1 MSKICIITDSGS
13 DITQEEAKKL
23 GIVVLPIAVR
33 FNEDVYFDGVNLS
46 KDEFYHKLIESD
58 VLPKTAQITPFA
70 YEEAFNKAIENGQEV
85 LCLPLSSKI
94 SGSYGNAVQA
104 ANNNPH
110 IRVVDSLS
118 ACLGQYILI
127 KRACELRDEG
137 LTLDQLAL
145 EIEKETKN
153 VCLIALLD
161 TLEFLKKG
169 GRISNLSAFLGSM
182 LAIKPVVSIIDG
194 RVEVIGKARGS
205 KNGKNMLR
213 ELVEKEG
220 GINFKKPH
228 VASYSGLS
236 QEVLKKYIDDN
247 KDLYIDS
254 ISDMPI
260 TQIGPTIGTHI
271 GPGTIAFAFF
281 KK

>member
-70 YEEAFNKAIENGQEV
+70 YEEAFNQAIENGQEV